1 MAKIVKRR
9 RGSSADHATFT
20 GSEGELTV
28 DLTEKTVRVHDGSTQ
43 AGFPLA
49 RKDMSNVSNA
59 VGIAQ
64 LTVADGSADQIL
76 KTDGSGNLSFTD
88 APDVSGSAIG
98 GDLTGTI
105 GNAQIGANKVGV
117 PELNLSDGTN
127 GQVLQTNGSGTLSFV
142 GLGGDITGTINATE
156 IAANKVG
163 ISELNVTDGSSG
175 QVLATNGSGDL
186 FFTTNAGGGGGGS
199 SNFVENVFVADG
211 TTTYGPL
218 TVAAPSEESILV
230 FIDGV
235 NQPTTA
241 YSLPTTTTIAFSTAV
256 TTGQKIRVVHLGIAT
271 EIIDNS
277 VNGAKIAM
285 GADVAGDTLYYD
297 GTDYRK
303 LSIGTAGQVLATNA
317 GATAPEW
324 TNTNV
329 LPNATGAGEILISDG
344 TSWVGTANPLPAAGS
359 SGNILTSNG
368 SSWAS
373 VSAGATGKV
382 LQVVSTTKPDT
393 YTLAGG
399 QNYTNVTGLSVS
411 ITPSSATSKVYVFG
425 TINVSGA
432 VSSER
437 VYCRIVRDSTPIA
450 IGDQWGNRIRAGVQY
465 HNDLYS
471 QADTYPLQ
479 ILDTPSTTSAI
490 TYQWQIQTLATSGNG
505 VVNRSGLSAD
515 SIYYGTFVS
524 TITAFEI
531 GA

>member
-28 DLTEKTVRVHDGSTQ
+28 DLTQKTVRVHDGSTQ

-49 RKDMSNVSNA
+49 RNDMSNVSNA

-64 LTVADGSADQIL
+64 LTVADGTAGQLL
-76 KTDGSGNLSFTD
+76 KTDGSGNLVFTD
-88 APDVSGSAIG
+88 APDVSASAIG

-105 GNAQIGANKVGV
+105 GNAQIGTNTVGV
-117 PELNLSDGTN
+117 PELNLSDGAN

-142 GLGGDITGTINATE
+142 GLGGDISGTINATQ
-156 IAANKVG
+156 IGTNKVG
-163 ISELNVTDGSSG
+163 IGELNVTDGSSG

-218 TVAAPSEESILV
+218 TVAAPTEESILV

-241 YSLPTTTTIAFSTAV
+241 YTLPSTTTIAFSTAV

-303 LSIGTAGQVLATNA
+303 LSIGTAGQVLSTNA

-324 TNTNV
+324 TTPSVVPTGIISMWSGAIGAIPSGWVICDGTNSTPDLRDRFIVGAGNTYNPAATGGSTDTGSHA
-329 LPNATGAGEILISDG
+329 LTIAEMPAHTHSTIAAPNAASGGTPTVDASGAMNVP
-344 TSWVGTANPLPAAGS
+344 TSSVG
-359 SGNILTSNG
+359 
-368 SSWAS
+368 
-373 VSAGATGKV
+373 
-382 LQVVSTTKPDT
+382 
-393 YTLAGG
+393 GG
-399 QNYTNVTGLSVS
+399 QGHTHANSLPPYY
-411 ITPSSATSKVYVFG
+411 A
-425 TINVSGA
+425 
-432 VSSER
+432 
-437 VYCRIVRDSTPIA
+437 
-450 IGDQWGNRIRAGVQY
+450 
-465 HNDLYS
+465 
-471 QADTYPLQ
+471 
-479 ILDTPSTTSAI
+479 
-490 TYQWQIQTLATSGNG
+490 LAYIMKT
-505 VVNRSGLSAD
+505 
-515 SIYYGTFVS
+515 
-524 TITAFEI
+524 
-531 GA
+531 